1 MIRTIFRRIMLLVS
15 LIVFFTSSVGTT
27 YGFVVTRT
35 DSIVNIFTPFER
47 AVNKLIITK
56 AVEHPYGDEYVIPDS
71 LAFDFRI
78 DFGASYANT
87 SVDTGSG
94 EIVTDANGSAVVS
107 IKPFAPLSLY
117 GLDAGMTVTVTELQ
131 KDGSGFTAK
140 DGVST
145 QTAVVTADGNVNL
158 DFVNVYSPAALVPDN
173 VGVVGRKILCGREW
187 QSGDV
192 FTFILEQNVGGEW
205 ITLGTKSTVYD
216 PSDPEFDKFD
226 FTDIISSLSFDSPGV
241 YSFRMTEQNDGIDG
255 IDYDESV
262 NSFDISVTD
271 FDMDGKLEIN
281 TVKGSQNVT
290 VSQSDG
296 RYAVSAVFNNT
307 FVPTVVDPGTTEVSV
322 TVNKTVKNTGSGS
335 IGPGGFEFILENT
348 ASGEK
353 LAMNTN
359 SAGKAVFKLPFT
371 ADDAGKSFSYKLYET
386 DGGKA
391 GVTYDKDVYD
401 ITVTVSLD
409 SDGNTAA
416 QVSVNGM
423 PVFDAT
429 ADFENVYNGSTP
441 VKPTPS
447 GPSGGA
453 PQTGDARITF
463 WLAMM
468 IVSASACILLTAA
481 DRRSRAKIR

>member
-1 MIRTIFRRIMLLVS
+1 MIRNIIRRLMLLVS

-56 AVEHPYGDEYVIPDS
+56 AVEHPYGDEYVIPDTV
-71 LAFDFRI
+71 AFDFRI
-78 DFGASYANT
+78 DLGAAYANT
-87 SVDTGSG
+87 TVSTGSG

-117 GLDAGMTVTVTELQ
+117 GLDAGTTVTVTDLQ
-131 KDGSGFTAK
+131 KEGSGFFAK
-140 DGVST
+140 DGVAV
-145 QTAVVTADGNVNL
+145 QTAVVTSDGNVNL
-158 DFVNVYSPAALVPDN
+158 DFVNVYSPAAVVPDN
-173 VGVVGRKILCGREW
+173 VGVVGRKILSGREW

-192 FTFILEQNVGGEW
+192 FTFVLEQNVGGEW
-205 ITLGTKSTVYD
+205 ITLGTRSTVYD
-216 PSDPEFDKFD
+216 PSNPDFDKFD
-226 FTDIISSLSFDSPGV
+226 FTDIISCLSFDAPGV
-241 YSFRMTEQNDGIDG
+241 YSFRMTEQNDGLDG

-262 NSFDISVTD
+262 NTFDISVTD

-290 VSQSDG
+290 ASQSNG
-296 RYAVSAVFNNT
+296 AYSLSVVFNNT
-307 FVPTVVDPGTTEVSV
+307 FVPAVVDPDTIEVAV

-335 IGPGGFEFILENT
+335 IGPEGFEFILENT

-371 ADDAGKSFSYKLYET
+371 ADDAGKIFSYKLYET

-409 SDGNTAA
+409 GDGNPTA

-423 PVFDAT
+423 PTLDASFG
-429 ADFENVYNGSTP
+429 FENVYNGSAP
-441 VKPTPS
+441 VKPSPSTP
-447 GPSGGA
+447 PGGA
-453 PQTGDARITF
+453 PQTGDARFAF
-463 WLAMM
+463 WIAMM
-468 IVSASACILLTAA
+468 IISASACILLTAA